1 MFSTSRHEQ
10 SGNIMIY
17 ILGAIVL
24 IGILV
29 IMVKG
34 STTPGAGIDNE
45 TLQLKVAEVQQY
57 GMELE
62 RAVTYILRDGYSE
75 SDIRF
80 AHPNHSSAY
89 GDITDDP
96 GRQVFA
102 RAGGGATWQDND
114 VRIQTIDTDWNFNG
128 STLVVELGSS
138 SSGAR
143 SSDLTAWLPYVNR
156 DFCIAINDSLGIDNP
171 SGNPPRDINSI
182 NITHTYAG
190 SFDGAIQV
198 NNINFRGKKEGC
210 MESDVS
216 PPSGTYHYYRVLLA
230 R

>member
-1 MFSTSRHEQ
+1 
-10 SGNIMIY
+10 MIY

-24 IGILV
+24 LGILV

-62 RAVTYILRDGYSE
+62 RAVTYIMRNGYSE

-102 RAGGGATWQDND
+102 REGGGATWQDND
-114 VRIQTIDTDWNFNG
+114 PRIQTVDTDWVYGVGTRVVNVGTNANG
-128 STLVVELGSS
+128 EIIL
-138 SSGAR
+138 
-143 SSDLTAWLPYVNR
+143 WLSFVNKA
-156 DFCIAINDSLGIDNP
+156 FCILVNEKSGVTNP
-171 SGNPPRDINSI
+171 GGDPPQ
-182 NITHTYAG
+182 
-190 SFDGAIQV
+190 DGANMNVTNMVTNGNFPVLTQV
-198 NNINFRGKKEGC
+198 NTSETDGKLEGC
-210 MESDVS
+210 LEGGAD
-216 PPSGTYHYYRVLLA
+216 PPAGTYHYYRVLLA

>member
-1 MFSTSRHEQ
+1 
-10 SGNIMIY
+10 MIY

-24 IGILV
+24 LGILV

-34 STTPGAGIDNE
+34 STTPGAGIDSE
-45 TLQLKVAEVQQY
+45 ALQLKVAEVQEY

-102 RAGGGATWQDND
+102 RAGGGATWRDND
-114 VRIQTIDTDWNFNG
+114 VSIQSLDRNWVYNAAN
-128 STLVVELGSS
+128 VVLGVGSS
-138 SSGAR
+138 DTTSGNTV
-143 SSDLTAWLPYVNR
+143 SSDLIALLPYVSL
-156 DFCIAINDSLGIDNP
+156 DFCLTINDKNNITNPTGSPPQDLGTMDLISQF
-171 SGNPPRDINSI
+171 SGNYTRVNVIGLIPASI
-182 NITHTYAG
+182 TDLY
-190 SFDGAIQV
+190 
-198 NNINFRGKKEGC
+198 GKKEGC
-210 MESDVS
+210 LEGDSN

>member
-1 MFSTSRHEQ
+1 
-10 SGNIMIY
+10 MIY

-24 IGILV
+24 LGILV

-62 RAVTYILRDGYSE
+62 RAVTYIMRNGYSE

-102 RAGGGATWQDND
+102 REGGGATWQDND
-114 VRIQTIDTDWNFNG
+114 PRIQTVDTDWLFTGSNQVEQVG
-128 STLVVELGSS
+128 STGGLGTPQSSELL
-138 SSGAR
+138 AI
-143 SSDLTAWLPYVNR
+143 LANLNR
-156 DFCIAINDSLGIDNP
+156 DICLAINDKIGVTNP
-171 SGNPPRDINSI
+171 AGNPPNNQSSMRFAPGNGWEW
-182 NITHTYAG
+182 TG
-190 SFDGAIQV
+190 SFGNHLMIGDGAPNYYIDG
-198 NNINFRGKKEGC
+198 NSEACIIGRDGGGN
-210 MESDVS
+210 
-216 PPSGTYHYYRVLLA
+216 TYVYFRVLLA

>member
-1 MFSTSRHEQ
+1 
-10 SGNIMIY
+10 MIY

-24 IGILV
+24 LGILV

-34 STTPGAGIDNE
+34 STTPGAGIDSE
-45 TLQLKVAEVQQY
+45 ALQLKVAEVQQY

-102 RAGGGATWQDND
+102 RAGGGATWRDND
-114 VRIQTIDTDWNFNG
+114 TSIQTIDTDWNFNG
-128 STLVVELGSS
+128 RNSVLGIGSSTGSS
-138 SSGAR
+138 SE
-143 SSDLTAWLPYVNR
+143 LIVMLNYVSF
-156 DFCIAINDSLGIDNP
+156 DFCVLLNEKVGVTNP
-171 SGNPPRDINSI
+171 TGAPPRDGADAEITTPFAGLYQFSSNIND
-182 NITHTYAG
+182 AG
-190 SFDGAIQV
+190 SQYIY
-198 NNINFRGKKEGC
+198 GKSEGC
-210 MESDVS
+210 FEGGGS
-216 PPSGTYHYYRVLLA
+216 PPTGTYHYYRVLLA